1 MSTDSTVV
9 VEDVPEYSYSVKVID
24 RSKWGTDNYKIH
36 KLRISKKF
44 SSASEI
50 KDQLMKLFET
60 YVLESSEFDMG
71 YIEPSKQGARGKM
84 RWISEMRRLMICM
97 QLTTQPKQLK

>member
-1 MSTDSTVV
+1 M

-24 RSKWGTDNYKIH
+24 RSKRGTNNYKIH
-36 KLRISKKF
+36 KLRISKKI

-50 KDQLMKLFET
+50 KDQLLKSLET
-60 YVLESSEFDMG
+60 YVPESREFDMG

-84 RWISEMRRLMICM
+84 RWIFGNEEVNDMYAAYDTAKKM
-97 QLTTQPKQLK
+97 K